1 MALIDTHP
9 DYMALDGSNP
19 QAGEYPIGLYK
30 ELLHYARSR
39 YAGEHW
45 AALPRQ
51 VAAYLLKSMA
61 LAPAK
66 ALAERTVAHRSASH
80 LPITLYGMRCVCCAR
95 AAWLAARRDARE

>member
-39 YAGEHW
+39 YAGEYW
-45 AALPRQ
+45 PALPRQ

-61 LAPAK
+61 LAQTSQGLSQMKLSLTGDQAIC
-66 ALAERTVAHRSASH
+66 RSQCSEWD
-80 LPITLYGMRCVCCAR
+80 M
-95 AAWLAARRDARE
+95 